1 MNSLQR
7 LIQDQSEK
15 QQRIDAALQAIT
27 DFRLHLDLDK
37 FKGHDSDGQRK
48 DWIAKADVLAR
59 LTQLEAAI
67 NGT

>member
-1 MNSLQR
+1 MNSIQR

-15 QQRIDAALQAIT
+15 QQRIDAALQTIT
-27 DFRLHLDLDK
+27 DFRVHLDLDK
-37 FKGHDSDGQRK
+37 FKGHDSDGARK
-48 DWIAKADVLAR
+48 DWIAVQDVRDR